1 MHATSLRN
9 DKFNARMRSCRYNGC
24 GGCACKGAKTCSVV
38 SPFGPTTPTKIA
50 DNGMC
55 PHLGYNYT
63 STKFDGTNLALTYY
77 AESDDGVSWV
87 KPELG
92 LVRLRLFAPLD
103 QKLRFAQTGS
113 GQASGKDYKNVS
125 AGGVRRLGQ
134 E

>member
-50 DNGMC
+50 NNGMC

-92 LVRLRLFAPLD
+92 LVRPFCAIRPKTAICPD
-103 QKLRFAQTGS
+103 
-113 GQASGKDYKNVS
+113 
-125 AGGVRRLGQ
+125 RLGTSIGKGL
-134 E
+134 